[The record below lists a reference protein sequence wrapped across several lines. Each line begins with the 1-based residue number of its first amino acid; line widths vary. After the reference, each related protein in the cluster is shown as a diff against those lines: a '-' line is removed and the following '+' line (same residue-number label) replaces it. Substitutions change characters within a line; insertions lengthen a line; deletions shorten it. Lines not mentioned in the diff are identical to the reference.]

1 MRVAQGLPP
10 DDPLDI
16 DVWAMFCNPNKAT
29 LIHDLNDP
37 IVPWISREEEA
48 LRNTVASALQEQVD
62 IIVSVEPEI
71 WDCMT
76 TMKELIVG
84 REVCKKKH
92 GYHVEPETLDA
103 IFDMQDA
110 VSGGIDPAIAD
121 ALGIVI
127 DGVAGIPR
135 EVHDALDEMVGIVS
149 RRQAREKMNANR
161 IKTYLNR
168 QVMVLASP
176 TDESGFRGKCIRTY
190 IKVTRVHPDP
200 LPGTG
205 LIYID
210 ESTTV
215 YGDEGASFLSEIA
228 PGDTIMVQEPLDD
241 DDSTSSSSDGENDDP
256 GGYESRVVASVESDT
271 VLRVYEAFSERVRSW
286 DWIKAWGHQRTSIV
300 LRTLEAEVVDVSYNE
315 EEIDVA
321 IPIERIHVLPSKE
334 ELEAKYLGKHVRL
347 DGERGKIVAVYDD
360 DTADVEYADEEMQ
373 NDYGVSID
381 ELEFCGPPGETPRE
395 RKGSSAGKDGSDAED
410 GNEGTRPSTAAPAVG
425 ALDRDVPIVAGSSEE
440 GRPKT
445 APSADPLRPL
455 YVWGLDDDN
464 GHQFDW
470 AALLPPR

>member
-1 MRVAQGLPP
+1 
-10 DDPLDI
+10 
-16 DVWAMFCNPNKAT
+16 
-29 LIHDLNDP
+29 
-37 IVPWISREEEA
+37 
-48 LRNTVASALQEQVD
+48 
-62 IIVSVEPEI
+62 
-71 WDCMT
+71 
-76 TMKELIVG
+76 
-84 REVCKKKH
+84 
-92 GYHVEPETLDA
+92 
-103 IFDMQDA
+103 
-110 VSGGIDPAIAD
+110 
-121 ALGIVI
+121 
-127 DGVAGIPR
+127 
-135 EVHDALDEMVGIVS
+135 
-149 RRQAREKMNANR
+149 
-161 IKTYLNR
+161 
-168 QVMVLASP
+168 
-176 TDESGFRGKCIRTY
+176 
-190 IKVTRVHPDP
+190 
-200 LPGTG
+200 
-205 LIYID
+205 
-210 ESTTV
+210 
-215 YGDEGASFLSEIA
+215 
-228 PGDTIMVQEPLDD
+228 MVQEPLDD

-315 EEIDVA
+315 EEIDGA

-445 APSADPLRPL
+445 TPSADPLRPL
-455 YVWGLDDDN
+455 TFGGWMMITDTNSTGLPYYHRAETNETVWEKPDEYAKATLAGWERFFDAATSCAYWSNALTGEVRWTEPERYANYDGNSSSEDDDSS
-464 GHQFDW
+464 DDSSDDDDD
-470 AALLPPR
+470 AAT